1 MERRPLDCDH
11 MATWALGTTTI
22 PDGPTGGTAL
32 TVIEIERPRSPVTD
46 VESSNDI
53 GCLHGRRRLS
63 GGNEGSNVTAGA
75 KAPSGSSN
83 ATLQGVVAKD
93 VGKYILH
100 PSTIPQTDTFA
111 PSNLNFLPCLTHS
124 RIDVRRAAKFA
135 NWDPE
140 NHLEVG
146 DWGRLTTGRPRW
158 AFWRPKRCVFVKEGN
173 IYKDKIAEK
182 YGIPSPRLLG
192 EENPNGLTWVTS
204 LNARD
209 MDIPTN
215 MGKQTPELAD
225 CSVKVGFQFVS
236 GRRDG
241 SSSHD
246 LSRLLGEEALR
257 DCAVVSETHRCASYA
272 CYLTSSRTKDI
283 VIGLSSQASENSS
296 STEVYPKWV
305 RTNRTGYFKGKADN
319 SGERKY
325 YPLYKLVSVRS
336 DGGNTVEDNYC
347 SSIVHTYAILEEV
360 ETETPRY
367 KNPLSLEQGV
377 MGTATG

>member
-1 MERRPLDCDH
+1 M
-11 MATWALGTTTI
+11 
-22 PDGPTGGTAL
+22 
-32 TVIEIERPRSPVTD
+32 
-46 VESSNDI
+46 
-53 GCLHGRRRLS
+53 S
-63 GGNEGSNVTAGA
+63 GEQQYVD
-75 KAPSGSSN
+75 
-83 ATLQGVVAKD
+83 L
-93 VGKYILH
+93 I
-100 PSTIPQTDTFA
+100 F
-111 PSNLNFLPCLTHS
+111 
-124 RIDVRRAAKFA
+124 RASKKFA

-173 IYKDKIAEK
+173 IYRDKIAEK

-236 GRRDG
+236 GGGTAVLLMVND
-241 SSSHD
+241 SVTTID
-246 LSRLLGEEALR
+246 PATALSRLLGEEALR
-257 DCAVVSETHRCASYA
+257 DCVVVSETHRCASYA

-336 DGGNTVEDNYC
+336 DGGNTG
-347 SSIVHTYAILEEV
+347 
-360 ETETPRY
+360 RR
-367 KNPLSLEQGV
+367 SLENTVDGEAPSEV
-377 MGTATG
+377 LPLPSALPPWMSSA